1 MNQTE
6 QLKTSLELIKLM
18 TKSLEESHRKLR
30 EQDLRSI
37 EALVFFLS
45 KSGSQ
50 EISEFL
56 AFRDHSGE
64 GNGHERSIR
73 DNPLDILKMVQETYY
88 PLFLE
93 KEVTYKE
100 FLLREDLVI
109 SFNKE
114 ILITFLVLFY
124 KELLP
129 ILAPV
134 SQVLLQTQIENTAC
148 RMILLCK
155 GDKTAAPF
163 HPSNELKELANRLS
177 GECWVED
184 LDDGFFKAG
193 FSLPL

>member
-18 TKSLEESHRKLR
+18 TKSLEESHRKIR

-50 EISEFL
+50 EIAEFL
-56 AFRDHSGE
+56 AFRNHSGE
-64 GNGHERSIR
+64 GNGHERSVR
-73 DNPLDILKMVQETYY
+73 DNPLDVLKMVQETYY

-129 ILAPV
+129 ILAPA

-155 GDKTAAPF
+155 GDKTVAPF
-163 HPSNELKELANRLS
+163 QPSNELKELAGRLS